1 MVVLE
6 PGESLLLYIAATS
19 EAVSMVLVTERPD
32 PHTPRELGISSAGGS
47 GSLDPRPM
55 EELGAAGRL
64 GSQDPLPVEEP
75 GAVAAAGS
83 QSPVA
88 TMPPLTRVSQGPQVQ
103 SPCQA

>member
-6 PGESLLLYIAATS
+6 PGEPLLLYIVATS

-32 PHTPRELGISSAGGS
+32 PHAPHELGSSSAGGS
-47 GSLDPRPM
+47 GSLDPRPT
-55 EELGAAGRL
+55 EDLGAAGRL

-75 GAVAAAGS
+75 GAVAAAES

-88 TMPPLTRVSQGPQVQ
+88 TMAPLTRVSQGPQVQ
-103 SPCQA
+103 SPC